1 MQNTPYS
8 MIFVSDFNAKCT
20 NWHKHDE
27 RNFEVIVIKKISL
40 QSGLCQ
46 AINKPT
52 HILKNSLCCIGL
64 MCTCQLKLITLPSV
78 HSSLR
83 LSLRSNL
90 C

>member
-64 MCTCQLKLITLPSV
+64 MWYLSTQAYYFAKCTFIVTIVITK
-78 HSSLR
+78 
-83 LSLRSNL
+83 
-90 C
+90 